1 MVQLSHRNCS
11 KTAFLLMIAALALL
25 PAGTSSDFTLFNDF
39 EIGSRLLGR
48 FAN

>member
-1 MVQLSHRNCS
+1 MVQLSNRKCS
-11 KTAFLLMIAALALL
+11 NTALL
-25 PAGTSSDFTLFNDF
+25 LDRRLSSPSAGTFSGFTLFNDF